1 MKKVVIYG
9 TGKVG
14 KAFYESHNFEGEEL
28 VAFVETNPNKES
40 FLGTNIIGIEDI
52 GENIDIIYLANSY
65 IDTVYECIGR
75 GIQKQRLI
83 LENEMLCKLYCSI
96 EGTLDI
102 KYDYIFAMKYE
113 RQITKKDE
121 YIVMAAMQRNLK
133 NYGSHKMNI
142 LGNSYTESYDYNR
155 LATLELLIEEIKQ
168 NNINGELAE
177 LRVFKGNFSKWINKE
192 FPDKRLFLFDTFDG
206 FDNKD
211 IDIDIENKYS
221 SKEWFDKVK
230 NFEETSVSL
239 VLGKMKHPNQVV
251 VRKGFFPDT
260 IPEEKLKY
268 ALVSIDCDLYMPILE
283 GLRYFYPR
291 VNRGGYIMLHDYN
304 APELRGVRQAVL
316 DYELEIG
323 ERMVKIP
330 IPDRC
335 GSLIIGK

>member
-168 NNINGELAE
+168 NNINGELA
-177 LRVFKGNFSKWINKE
+177 
-192 FPDKRLFLFDTFDG
+192 
-206 FDNKD
+206 
-211 IDIDIENKYS
+211 
-221 SKEWFDKVK
+221 
-230 NFEETSVSL
+230 
-239 VLGKMKHPNQVV
+239 
-251 VRKGFFPDT
+251 
-260 IPEEKLKY
+260 
-268 ALVSIDCDLYMPILE
+268 
-283 GLRYFYPR
+283 
-291 VNRGGYIMLHDYN
+291 
-304 APELRGVRQAVL
+304 
-316 DYELEIG
+316 
-323 ERMVKIP
+323 
-330 IPDRC
+330 
-335 GSLIIGK
+335 

>member
-177 LRVFKGNFSKWINKE
+177 LGVFKGNFSKWINKE
-192 FPDKRLFLFDTFDG
+192 FPDKRLFLQTH
-206 FDNKD
+206 
-211 IDIDIENKYS
+211 I
-221 SKEWFDKVK
+221 
-230 NFEETSVSL
+230 
-239 VLGKMKHPNQVV
+239 
-251 VRKGFFPDT
+251 
-260 IPEEKLKY
+260 
-268 ALVSIDCDLYMPILE
+268 
-283 GLRYFYPR
+283 
-291 VNRGGYIMLHDYN
+291 
-304 APELRGVRQAVL
+304 
-316 DYELEIG
+316 
-323 ERMVKIP
+323 
-330 IPDRC
+330 
-335 GSLIIGK
+335 

>member
-177 LRVFKGNFSKWINKE
+177 LGVFKGNFSKWINKE
-192 FPDKRLFLFDTFDG
+192 FPDKR
-206 FDNKD
+206 
-211 IDIDIENKYS
+211 
-221 SKEWFDKVK
+221 
-230 NFEETSVSL
+230 
-239 VLGKMKHPNQVV
+239 
-251 VRKGFFPDT
+251 R
-260 IPEEKLKY
+260 
-268 ALVSIDCDLYMPILE
+268 
-283 GLRYFYPR
+283 FYLTHLM
-291 VNRGGYIMLHDYN
+291 G
-304 APELRGVRQAVL
+304 
-316 DYELEIG
+316 
-323 ERMVKIP
+323 
-330 IPDRC
+330 
-335 GSLIIGK
+335 LIIKILILI